1 MAYVTNISPGAA
13 PLLWSS
19 VDEAFRQINQNFT
32 ELQLYINDSS
42 INPIDL
48 TNLYTD
54 LSPGDSETY
63 SLGSETKRWRG
74 LYVSSYTIIPENEEN
89 GVWIGPAQIK
99 GIGTTVN
106 LPENSTVGGTIE
118 SQDGSGTGV
127 NLIIDPSKTFFKTI
141 RVDTANDI
149 VAPAFSSVLNID
161 SGNAISL
168 TADDVTKTIT
178 INNAGVTDLVGST
191 GISVD
196 SPTGTVTIT
205 NTGVTS
211 IGPTTPLPSG
221 LTAGSGISVDS
232 STGPVTITNTGILNV
247 ISGGQGIVVTR
258 DFSNGT
264 VQIFNS
270 LPDYES
276 FTNII
281 VDNDTLNQINANSF
295 QTSLLI
301 NSGYGIILSKN
312 TFDKRIVFE
321 WDQNSDLIGSVFADD
336 STPLVDAVNA
346 KIVGEISSS
355 IGSITD
361 LTSVNFTVEN
371 ISSIGV
377 SGVNIGASGFNN
389 LVVTAGAVT
398 IQNVPL
404 VATVGIQGNL
414 AGNVDGDLTGSV
426 FADNSTMLID
436 GTGGQLVGPISSFD
450 TVNSIIMNTA
460 TGLQIASTIL
470 VDIQGAAGAQIGIGA
485 GTSGDVYLG
494 SGTNSII
501 INGTLKTS
509 VITSDD
515 SSQIAVIPQIQFNSN
530 IVVDGDLVLNGDNRI
545 QANTQ
550 ITVVPTLSAESSGSV
565 LNITGIPAGEGF
577 PGVVVSSPSEFIQ
590 IGTWTML
597 ADGGLFSVPLSAPP
611 DNPIIGA
618 IYIANGVSWD
628 PQSFATGGPYPVF
641 YDGNDFLPMVPSP

>member
-232 STGPVTITNTGILNV
+232 STGPVTITNTGIL
-247 ISGGQGIVVTR
+247 SATGGFGIVVTPNLS
-258 DFSNGT
+258 DGSI
-264 VQIFNS
+264 QITNS

-281 VDNDTLNQINANSF
+281 IDNDTLNQINANSF

-414 AGNVDGDLTGSV
+414 TGNVTGDLNGSV
-426 FADNSTMLID
+426 FADDSTLLVD
-436 GTGGQLVGPISSFD
+436 GTGGKIVGPINSFD
-450 TVNSIIMNTA
+450 GGNSITMDPINGVIIGGTA
-460 TGLQIASTIL
+460 GAQII
-470 VDIQGAAGAQIGIGA
+470 GAAGASVYIGGGTSG
-485 GTSGDVYLG
+485 GTSGDIFLG
-494 SGTNSII
+494 NGTNRVLFVS
-501 INGTLKTS
+501 N
-509 VITSDD
+509 VIDTDD
-515 SSQIAVIPQIQFNSN
+515 SSALIFEPPVTFNTDVTFENDIIVAERLTVKGSRVI
-530 IVVDGDLVLNGDNRI
+530 
-545 QANTQ
+545 
-550 ITVVPTLSAESSGSV
+550 
-565 LNITGIPAGEGF
+565 NITELQAIVAA
-577 PGVVVSSPSEFIQ
+577 S
-590 IGTWTML
+590 
-597 ADGGLFSVPLSAPP
+597 ADFA
-611 DNPIIGA
+611 DFQTR
-618 IYIANGVSWD
+618 IAALV
-628 PQSFATGGPYPVF
+628 
-641 YDGNDFLPMVPSP
+641 

>member
-1 MAYVTNISPGAA
+1 
-13 PLLWSS
+13 
-19 VDEAFRQINQNFT
+19 VD
-32 ELQLYINDSS
+32 
-42 INPIDL
+42 
-48 TNLYTD
+48 
-54 LSPGDSETY
+54 
-63 SLGSETKRWRG
+63 
-74 LYVSSYTIIPENEEN
+74 
-89 GVWIGPAQIK
+89 
-99 GIGTTVN
+99 
-106 LPENSTVGGTIE
+106 
-118 SQDGSGTGV
+118 
-127 NLIIDPSKTFFKTI
+127 LIVDPNKTFFKTV
-141 RVDTANDI
+141 RVDTSNDI
-149 VAPAFSSVLNID
+149 VAPAFNSILNIE
-161 SGNAISL
+161 SGNSISL
-168 TADDVTKTIT
+168 TADNITQTLT
-178 INNAGVTDLVGST
+178 INNAGVTDLIGAT

-196 SPTGTVTIT
+196 SPSGSVTIT
-205 NTGVTS
+205 NTGVVS
-211 IGPTTPLPSG
+211 LGPITPLPSG
-221 LTAGSGISVDS
+221 LAAGSGISVNAS
-232 STGPVTITNTGILNV
+232 AGPVIITNTGILSATGGFGINV
-247 ISGGQGIVVTR
+247 IR
-258 DFSNGT
+258 DFSDGSI
-264 VQIFNS
+264 QITNT
-270 LPDYES
+270 LPDNES

-281 VDNDTLNQINANSF
+281 IDNDTLNQINANSF

-346 KIVGEISSS
+346 KIVGEISSNT
-355 IGSITD
+355 GSITD

-371 ISSIGV
+371 ISSLGV

-398 IQNVPL
+398 VQNVSL

-460 TGLQIASTIL
+460 TGLQIASTSL

-577 PGVVVSSPSEFIQ
+577 PGVVISSPSEFIQ